1 MSGELILLVDDEP
14 NIVQLARMYLERDG
28 YRIESVGD
36 GLAALEAVRR
46 LNPDL
51 VVLDLMLPELDGLEV
66 CRRLRAEHHP
76 AAILMLTARDEAIDK
91 VLGLEI
97 GADDYLAKPFNPH
110 ELTARVKAIFR
121 LAERTAAARSLAGT
135 SPGAIIRWGDL
146 SVDPAG
152 RIVQVSGQEVPM
164 RAQEFDLLLTLI
176 EHRGIVLSREQLLN
190 LAWGYDYY
198 GQSRTV
204 DVHIGHLRRKL
215 AGSEVQIETVTGV
228 GYKLVV

>member
-14 NIVQLARMYLERDG
+14 NILQLARMYMERDG
-28 YRIESVGD
+28 YRVESVGD
-36 GLAALEAVRR
+36 GLAALEAVHR
-46 LNPDL
+46 LNPAL
-51 VVLDLMLPELDGLEV
+51 VILDLMLPGMDGLEV
-66 CRRLRAEHHP
+66 CRRLRAENHP

-97 GADDYLAKPFNPH
+97 GADDYLTKPFNPH
-110 ELTARVKAIFR
+110 ELTARVKAILR
-121 LAERTAAARSLAGT
+121 LAERAAGAHALVGT
-135 SPGAIIRWGDL
+135 PSGAAIQLGNL
-146 SVDPAG
+146 KVDPAG
-152 RIVQVSGQEVPM
+152 REVQVNGRAIPM

-176 EHRGIVLSREQLLN
+176 DHKGIVLTREQLLN

-198 GQSRTV
+198 GHSRTV

-215 AGSEVQIETVTGV
+215 ETSGVQIETVTGV